1 MTIPAQPFRTT
12 HWTADGLVGEAR
24 NPAKGRGVYTT
35 RAIKQGERVAVWG
48 GDILDREQLAQCTD
62 EQQMHAVQ
70 VEEGLYIVPYKEA
83 EVGDFFNHCCD
94 PNVGVKGQIV
104 VVAMRDIEP
113 GEELCFDY
121 ATTDSSD
128 YDEFP
133 CSCGASN
140 CRGTVRGDD
149 WRLPE
154 LQSRYKDWFSL
165 YLQRRIAAL

>member
-1 MTIPAQPFRTT
+1 MSHSSQSFRTT
-12 HWTADGLVGEAR
+12 HWTADGLVGETRVA
-24 NPAKGRGVYTT
+24 AKGRGVYTT
-35 RAIKQGERVAVWG
+35 RPIKAGERVAVWG
-48 GDILDREQLAQCTD
+48 GDILNRDQLAQCTD

-83 EVGDFFNHCCD
+83 EVGDFFNHSCD
-94 PNVGVKGQIV
+94 PNVGIKGQIV
-104 VVAMRDIEP
+104 LVAMRDIAAD
-113 GEELCFDY
+113 EELSFDY

-133 CSCGASN
+133 CSCGAHN
-140 CRGTVRGDD
+140 CRGKVRGDD

-154 LQSRYKDWFSL
+154 LQSRYKEWFSL

>member
-1 MTIPAQPFRTT
+1 MQSFRTT
-12 HWTADGLVGEAR
+12 HWTADGLVGEVR
-24 NPAKGRGVYTT
+24 VPEKGRGVYTT
-35 RAIKQGERVAVWG
+35 RPIKKGERVAVWG
-48 GDILDREQLAQCTD
+48 GDILNRDQLAQCTD

-83 EVGDFFNHCCD
+83 EVGDFFNHSCD
-94 PNVGVKGQIV
+94 PNVGIKGQIV
-104 VVAMRDIEP
+104 LVAMRDIAAN
-113 GEELCFDY
+113 EELCFDY

-133 CSCGASN
+133 CSCGAHN

-149 WRLPE
+149 WTRAD
-154 LQSRYKDWFSL
+154 LQDRYKEWFSL